1 MTSRSDF
8 IRILSESILIMNGW
22 LLSAA
27 VLNQWMWILGKQNER
42 LSRRLG
48 ARDAVA
54 SRPHDSIGPGAAAAA
69 ADDAQGR
76 ACMHARSLLHLYN
89 PVASTIRCCRPRQPN
104 PTGQMRSRALLGCM
118 ADPILFC
125 PHRTTLTRQVPV
137 LLLLARKTRLES
149 VTIFMHALLGH
160 V

>member
-104 PTGQMRSRALLGCM
+104 PHGPDAFTCSAGVHGGSYFILPPSDHTDTPGTGPTPTCTKN
-118 ADPILFC
+118 
-125 PHRTTLTRQVPV
+125 TT
-137 LLLLARKTRLES
+137 
-149 VTIFMHALLGH
+149 
-160 V
+160 